1 MDAGRAPVPT
11 VDWFDPHPAITLPA
25 MSLRLERWHPS
36 DGPLNEK
43 RLMRLMELEGYDVLV
58 YTYRAGTVFPEHEH
72 LQEKC
77 DAVLEGV
84 LRVTADGEAFDLQK
98 GDRLY
103 VPAGTR
109 HAAEVVGEKTVVS
122 LDGTMW

>member
-1 MDAGRAPVPT
+1 MP
-11 VDWFDPHPAITLPA
+11 
-25 MSLRLERWHPS
+25 LRLERWHPA
-36 DGPLNEK
+36 DGPLNER
-43 RLMRLMELEGYDVLV
+43 RLMRLMELEGYEVLV
-58 YTYRAGTVFPEHEH
+58 YTYRPGTVFTEHEH

-84 LRVTADGEAFDLQK
+84 LRVTAEGQTFDLK
-98 GDRLY
+98 GGDRLY

-109 HAAEVVGEKTVVS
+109 HTAQVIGEKAVVS